1 MHIVVKN
8 KFLNIGNYKVKCAVG
23 KRGIKIKKKEGDF
36 ITPKGKF
43 RINHLYYRADRIKG
57 LKVNIKKTKIKKNM
71 GWCNDSKSKYY
82 NKLVKL
88 PINHTF
94 ENLHRSDNLYDII
107 LVLNYNINPVRKNKG
122 SAIFIHVAAKN
133 YKKTEGCIALK
144 KKDLRKILRLI
155 NKKTI
160 VKVT

>member
-57 LKVNIKKTKIKKNM
+57 LKANIKKTKIKKNM

-94 ENLHRSDNLYDII
+94 ENLHRSDKL
-107 LVLNYNINPVRKNKG
+107 
-122 SAIFIHVAAKN
+122 
-133 YKKTEGCIALK
+133 
-144 KKDLRKILRLI
+144 
-155 NKKTI
+155 
-160 VKVT
+160 